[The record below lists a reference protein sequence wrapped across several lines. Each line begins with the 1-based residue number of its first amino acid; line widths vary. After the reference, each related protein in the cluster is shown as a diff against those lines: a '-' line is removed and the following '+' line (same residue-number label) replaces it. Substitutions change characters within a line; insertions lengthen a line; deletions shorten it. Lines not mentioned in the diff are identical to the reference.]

1 MVMRR
6 MGARTVEKTS
16 CPRTTANAHATRPR
30 AMVTCSP
37 LMGVHA
43 CRQADEERQR
53 IDREREQHPAEEA
66 EANDVE
72 KDADD
77 KHGGG
82 SRDNRFRDCA
92 FHHPHG
98 ATGM

>member
-1 MVMRR
+1 MVPSGSVSR
-6 MGARTVEKTS
+6 
-16 CPRTTANAHATRPR
+16 
-30 AMVTCSP
+30 

-92 FHHPHG
+92 FHHHHG
-98 ATGM
+98 ATGMIAENNPYRQ